1 MNNPQCRVCGG
12 ARTGAYAEKDG
23 YAYARCA
30 DCGFVFLEPMPA
42 AEALAA
48 LYGGGGVSEASYPKS
63 RSRFRRARIRAWRFG
78 RYLAGR
84 DALDIGCGGGF
95 VVELMRRRGARA
107 SGLDIDPQAIAYAAR
122 SFPECRF
129 TCEDLVVFA
138 GRGLAFDFIHC
149 SEVFEHVADIAG
161 FMAAL
166 ARITRPGAGVF
177 VTTPDIGHWR
187 VPGDVTAWDVFSP
200 PAHPRFFTRRAIVF
214 VFERQGF
221 RPRPIYVKLKLAFR
235 CSPNGLRACTHR
247 WESAG
252 DKNDEIDAAARHT
265 P

>member
-12 ARTGAYAEKDG
+12 AGTGAYAEKDG

-42 AEALAA
+42 AETLAA
-48 LYGGGGVSEASYPKS
+48 LYGGGGGGAISETSYPKS
-63 RSRFRRARIRAWRFG
+63 RSRFRRARIRAWRHG

-95 VVELMRRRGARA
+95 VVEAMRRRGARA

-129 TCEDLVVFA
+129 TCEDLAVFA
-138 GRGLAFDFIHC
+138 ERGLAFDFIHC
-149 SEVFEHVADIAG
+149 SEVIEHVADIAG

-166 ARITRPGAGVF
+166 ARIARPGARLY

-187 VPGDVTAWDVFSP
+187 VPGDVTAWNMFSP
-200 PAHPRFFTRRAIVF
+200 PTHLQFFTRRAIAIL
-214 VFERQGF
+214 FERHGF
-221 RPRPIYVKLKLAFR
+221 RLRRVYFKLKPGLQVLAER
-235 CSPNGLRACTHR
+235 L
-247 WESAG
+247 
-252 DKNDEIDAAARHT
+252 
-265 P
+265 